1 MKLNNNSMGDNQRN
15 YQKIQSGKLADAIY
29 RNNTTYRKQLETELQ
44 KLEIDTLKAQRN
56 LELTQI
62 AFRNKLRNQRQEWA
76 RQQEKNFTKMY
87 HYVYTKKD
95 EIESSDNRGSYKSRN
110 HSLKVNNRTEM
121 DDFDELLSDD
131 DDDFDVINGEDNKK
145 PILVL
150 MKSSLHKKQEHQVP
164 ENSNSNLV
172 EKQQKP
178 INKLS
183 NTNNIINISSK
194 PTNYSQLIQAANS
207 RLVESNNSLKV
218 SSKNAFFVPVK
229 ASNIEITVQ
238 DTVIFQSNSTNA
250 LKVHKPTTQ
259 KLTQSSLSFTNTNS
273 SKREPFNFAAF
284 EKTSASSSILKL
296 PPCGKE
302 LKSEGSR
309 SNFRNNS
316 NNNFKSVQI
325 KDPLLKNPESI
336 EVKSLKSSISSSSKT
351 QPPNI
356 QQTNI
361 PQVQLRLTSAL
372 INKQKFENR
381 LKPFLKT
388 NIEIQKQHKQE
399 IEMQIEQEKKLKS
412 EVLNDERFTNL
423 VSSLGTLGAA

>member
-1 MKLNNNSMGDNQRN
+1 MGDNQRN

-62 AFRNKLRNQRQEWA
+62 AFRNKLRNQKQEWA

-95 EIESSDNRGSYKSRN
+95 EIVSGDNRGSNKSRN

-121 DDFDELLSDD
+121 DDFDELLSDNN
-131 DDDFDVINGEDNKK
+131 DFDILNDEESKK

-150 MKSSLHKKQEHQVP
+150 MKSSPHKKQEHQLP
-164 ENSNSNLV
+164 ENNNSNLA
-172 EKQQKP
+172 EKQKP
-178 INKLS
+178 INILS
-183 NTNNIINISSK
+183 NTNNIVNISSK
-194 PTNYSQLIQAANS
+194 PTNYSQLFQAANS
-207 RLVESNNSLKV
+207 RLAESNNSLKV

-238 DTVIFQSNSTNA
+238 DAAIFQSNSTNA
-250 LKVHKPTTQ
+250 LKIHKPANQ

-273 SKREPFNFAAF
+273 SKRESINFAKF
-284 EKTSASSSILKL
+284 EKTSSSSILKL
-296 PPCGKE
+296 PPCVKD
-302 LKSEGSR
+302 LIIEGSR
-309 SNFRNNS
+309 SNLRNNS

-325 KDPLLKNPESI
+325 KEPLLKNPDSI

-351 QPPNI
+351 QPLKL
-356 QQTNI
+356 QQTSI
-361 PQVQLRLTSAL
+361 PQVQLRLTSSL

-381 LKPFLKT
+381 LKPYLKT
-388 NIEIQKQHKQE
+388 NIEIQKQHQQE

-412 EVLNDERFTNL
+412 EILSDERFTNL
-423 VSSLGTLGAA
+423 VSSLGNLGAA